1 MRNETKNRLVL
12 RFVFVLGIV
21 LITNVQIC
29 SSSSSS
35 FLDYTLFAQLAH
47 ELGDSS
53 LNAQSIHNYYKL
65 NKDTIDNYNKYLFFP
80 ENERQRLKSLAK
92 SMFEFG
98 FDNYMKYAFP
108 MDELDPIHC
117 AGRGPDLNNLANINV
132 NDALG
137 DYLLTLVDSLSSL
150 VVLGNS
156 TEFVK
161 AANLVISNL
170 NFNKNNTVQV
180 FEASIR

>member
-12 RFVFVLGIV
+12 RFIFVLVIV
-21 LITNVQIC
+21 LTTNVQVC
-29 SSSSSS
+29 SSSS
-35 FLDYTLFAQLAH
+35 FLDYALYAQIAH
-47 ELGDSS
+47 ELGDDPF
-53 LNAQSIHNYYKL
+53 NAQSILNYYKL
-65 NKDTIDNYNKYLFFP
+65 NKDTIDNYSKYLFFP
-80 ENERQRLKSLAK
+80 ENERLRLKNLAK

-98 FDNYMKYAFP
+98 YDNYMKYAFP

-117 AGRGPDLNNLANINV
+117 TGRGPDLKNLANINV

-150 VVLGNS
+150 AVLGNS

-161 AANLVISNL
+161 AANLIIENL

-180 FEASIR
+180 FEATIR

>member
-12 RFVFVLGIV
+12 RLIFVLGLV
-21 LITNVQIC
+21 SITNVKIC
-29 SSSSSS
+29 SSSS
-35 FLDYTLFAQLAH
+35 FFDYTLYAQLAH

-53 LNAQSIHNYYKL
+53 LNAQSIFNYYNL
-65 NKDTIDNYNKYLFFP
+65 NKDRIDNYNKYLYFP
-80 ENERQRLKSLAK
+80 ENERLRLKSLAK

-98 FDNYMKYAFP
+98 YDNYMKYAFP

-117 AGRGPDLNNLANINV
+117 TGRGPDLKNLANINV

-156 TEFVK
+156 TEFVN
-161 AANLVISNL
+161 AVNLVINNL

-180 FEASIR
+180 FEATIR